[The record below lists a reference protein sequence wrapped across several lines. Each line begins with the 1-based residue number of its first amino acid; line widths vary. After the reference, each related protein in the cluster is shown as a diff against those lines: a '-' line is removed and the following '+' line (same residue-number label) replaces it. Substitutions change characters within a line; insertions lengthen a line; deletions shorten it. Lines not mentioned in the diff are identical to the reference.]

1 MNKYDIHLS
10 TGTTLAVEVGPD
22 SYYML
27 NSRLVHSQSL
37 PLADIDRR
45 HGPTRPFN
53 LNDSLTS

>member
-1 MNKYDIHLS
+1 LS